1 MWDWTAFASG
11 LVGAALGALACALA
25 LSGRLGRNG
34 RRGQRLQAIENI
46 GTEAEQLSRV
56 REVHPPAAGKALQ
69 PETLRQMS
77 RATAAVSELSASLQE
92 KDAPVAAWAL
102 DRLIALVNAETPA
115 QRFALV
121 TVLNSNLAG
130 WAAGRIDTA
139 WFERENRRVAS
150 GDEPEDRAAPDR
162 TATAPDDRP

>member
-1 MWDWTAFASG
+1 MWDWTSFASG

-25 LSGRLGRNG
+25 VFGGRSRSI
-34 RRGQRLQAIENI
+34 RRSQRLQAIENI

-56 REVHPPAAGKALQ
+56 REVHPPGGGMALQ

-77 RATAAVSELSASLQE
+77 RATAAVSALSAGLRQE
-92 KDAPVAAWAL
+92 DAPVATWAL
-102 DRLIALVNAETPA
+102 GRLVALVNAETPA

-139 WFERENRRVAS
+139 WFERENRRAAS
-150 GDEPEDRAAPDR
+150 GEQPAGE
-162 TATAPDDRP
+162 TATERGPATTDESS